1 MMETK
6 ALAPSTRAGG
16 RWSNFSISGK
26 LMSTCGRA
34 RAPRLDHLR
43 QAVQRLRTEDE
54 VDIGRALDDGR
65 ALLTRHA
72 AAHADEHALLL
83 QVLDAAE
90 AREAASEAH
99 VARLGARLDGVVS
112 AQTEAL
118 SKACDDLDRDAI
130 SREETLQRRLE
141 ALQVSLDPHPR
152 HRAPDL

>member
-1 MMETK
+1 M
-6 ALAPSTRAGG
+6 A
-16 RWSNFSISGK
+16 
-26 LMSTCGRA
+26 
-34 RAPRLDHLR
+34 
-43 QAVQRLRTEDE
+43 QRRDAEEAAT
-54 VDIGRALDDGR
+54 
-65 ALLTRHA
+65 A
-72 AAHADEHALLL
+72 AAA
-83 QVLDAAE
+83 AAE